1 MRIRLANDLD
11 QSAWDAFVI
20 HHPDGLAYH
29 QFAWKKAVERAYG
42 FQGAYLLAEREG
54 DIRGVLPIIHM
65 KTPLFAGRMVSL
77 PYCDV
82 GGCLA
87 RDAATSEALLAA
99 ARVIAAQGAARVL
112 ELRWAGPGIADSDNG
127 GAAGQKV
134 RMLLDLPGDSGSLL
148 AGLKAKLRSQVKKP
162 QRDGLRVRLGGTE
175 LIDDFY
181 GVFAENMR
189 VLGSPVHS
197 KRWIEAVVESFAE
210 AARVGVVYTPEG
222 LPAAAGILL
231 LHPRTVSV
239 PWASSRRSCNHLNPN
254 MLLYWTFLAF
264 SADAG
269 HARFDF
275 GRSTPGEG
283 TYRFKEQ
290 WGAKP
295 SPLCWQD
302 LAAPASTGTTG
313 CWTATGRSLAEGV
326 WARLPLRLTNLLG
339 PPLRRNISL

>member
-1 MRIRLANDLD
+1 
-11 QSAWDAFVI
+11 
-20 HHPDGLAYH
+20 
-29 QFAWKKAVERAYG
+29 
-42 FQGAYLLAEREG
+42 
-54 DIRGVLPIIHM
+54 
-65 KTPLFAGRMVSL
+65 MVSL

-87 RDAATSEALLAA
+87 EDAETCDALLGVASDLA
-99 ARVIAAQGAARVL
+99 SEGAIKGL
-112 ELRWAGPGIADSDNG
+112 ELRWAGHRNPESGREA
-127 GAAGQKV
+127 AAGQKV
-134 RMLLDLPGDSGSLL
+134 RMTMDLPGDAETLL

-162 QRDGLRVRLGGTE
+162 QRDGLRARLGGTE

-189 VLGSPVHS
+189 TLGSPVHS
-197 KRWIEAVVESFAE
+197 KRWIVAVVESFAE

-222 LPAAAGILL
+222 IPAAGGIILI
-231 LHPRTVSV
+231 HPRTVSI
-239 PWASSRRSCNHLNPN
+239 PWASSLRSCNHLNPN

-264 SADAG
+264 AADGGFAK
-269 HARFDF
+269 FDF

-295 SPLCWQD
+295 SALCWQD
-302 LAAPASTGTTG
+302 LGASESKG
-313 CWTATGRSLAEGV
+313 ATDGLTVAGRRLAKVV
-326 WARLPLRLTNLLG
+326 WAHLPFRVTTLLG